1 MQTNTIKPIV
11 LLFEDFVKRISLSIN
26 SDAEDSTKLVT
37 IAESSSC
44 NKSLS
49 RFHYFS
55 HIQRTMKLHK
65 HLQLIVKSFRKI
77 KEGKSNNRLEA
88 WRRIIIGDG
97 SVKRKYRAAAT
108 VPNTRTRPCEATSS
122 SCHVRNMSEYV
133 SELS

>member
-1 MQTNTIKPIV
+1 MQSNTIKVIV
-11 LLFEDFVKRISLSIN
+11 LLFENFVNRISLSIN
-26 SDAEDSTKLVT
+26 SDADSTKLVA

-55 HIQRTMKLHK
+55 HIQKTVKLHK
-65 HLQLIVKSFRKI
+65 HLQPVLESFS
-77 KEGKSNNRLEA
+77 EGKSSNGLEA
-88 WRRIIIGDG
+88 WRSRQEIVKEIIIGDG

-122 SCHVRNMSEYV
+122 SSRAEYERV
-133 SELS
+133 C